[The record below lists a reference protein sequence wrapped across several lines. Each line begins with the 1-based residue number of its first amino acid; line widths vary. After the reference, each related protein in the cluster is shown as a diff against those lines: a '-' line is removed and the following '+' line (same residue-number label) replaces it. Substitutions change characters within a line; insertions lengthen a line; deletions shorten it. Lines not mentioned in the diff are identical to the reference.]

1 MKRIFLIFSV
11 LFFILAAVSAQELEN
26 GKGSVTINQSEELE
40 SALFG
45 NTESKNQPQQG
56 VITQGFRVQ
65 IYSSNRNQIAK
76 RGAFDIEK
84 EFTEQFPETHAYITY
99 TAPFWKV
106 RVGDFSS
113 YYEALVFSNKVK
125 DTFPERATEVF
136 VVKEDNI
143 KPIYFNT
150 TENTEPQEL

>member
-1 MKRIFLIFSV
+1 MKRIFLVFSV
-11 LFFILAAVSAQELEN
+11 LFFTAAAVSAQELED
-26 GKGSVTINQSEELE
+26 GKGSVTVNQSEELE
-40 SALFG
+40 SVVFG
-45 NTESKNQPQQG
+45 RNASQQQTQPG
-56 VITQGFRVQ
+56 VTTQGFRVQ

-76 RGAFDIEK
+76 KGAFDIEK
-84 EFTEQFPETHAYITY
+84 DFTEQFPETHAYITY

-113 YYEALVFSNKVK
+113 YYEALTFSNKVK

-136 VVKEDNI
+136 VVKEDNV

-150 TENTEPQEL
+150 AVNTEPQEL